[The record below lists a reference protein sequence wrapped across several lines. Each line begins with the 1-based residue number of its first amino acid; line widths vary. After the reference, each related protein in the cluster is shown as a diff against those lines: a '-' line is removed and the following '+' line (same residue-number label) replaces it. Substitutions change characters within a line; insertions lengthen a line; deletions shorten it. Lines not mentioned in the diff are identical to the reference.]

1 MKFLKKETPLKIP
14 LIINQFEEEK
24 SWIYKRLKPR
34 NIWKFSF
41 LFYVFYRI
49 NNYKSN
55 KEQLQKMI
63 QERTKRTQ
71 QVQLN
76 ASFHLHDSDTIDF

>member
-1 MKFLKKETPLKIP
+1 MKV
-14 LIINQFEEEK
+14 
-24 SWIYKRLKPR
+24 
-34 NIWKFSF
+34 F
-41 LFYVFYRI
+41 LFVYFFYRI